1 MIVKRLIFFIVKI
14 LMIIHDCTCLPS
26 HKLSA
31 NITKRQIVPMGC
43 DYSSNCKYYEWCVRK
58 KCEWACIDRMDC
70 ESWSTDGH
78 CVALNN
84 SGYCRFYSS
93 TALSDL
99 FDTSDPSEIK
109 RGIKKAECS
118 FNKDCDENAWCTVD
132 KKCERACTSSRM
144 NCESWSRDGYCDG
157 ERHIPVCRFHS
168 AIETDPISDVSELRY
183 GSKSQDTYCEHTY
196 ECSPDLY
203 CHTNN
208 KCINPCKELLKCT
221 TDGPDNPGFVVL
233 RDNEEYPESNKIS
246 CIIKDYVLSCE

>member
-1 MIVKRLIFFIVKI
+1 MFAMRRSLVILSV
-14 LMIIHDCTCLPS
+14 LMIIEDCSSLAS
-26 HKLSA
+26 YQSSV
-31 NITKRQIVPMGC
+31 NVTKRQAG
-43 DYSSNCKYYEWCVRK
+43 
-58 KCEWACIDRMDC
+58 
-70 ESWSTDGH
+70 
-78 CVALNN
+78 
-84 SGYCRFYSS
+84 
-93 TALSDL
+93 
-99 FDTSDPSEIK
+99 
-109 RGIKKAECS
+109 ECS